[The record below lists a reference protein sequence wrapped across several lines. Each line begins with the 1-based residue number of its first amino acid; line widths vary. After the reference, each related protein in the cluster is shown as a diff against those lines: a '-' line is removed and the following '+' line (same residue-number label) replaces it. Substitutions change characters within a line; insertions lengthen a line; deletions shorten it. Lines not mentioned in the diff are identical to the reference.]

1 MVDKFPILD
10 VTKASLLMPFNS
22 IVNMLK
28 AIGLLVAAIVGFV
41 ILMFGGLL
49 VGGGDLAEIG
59 NALGGVTDPA
69 VIAERVATLEG
80 AGGGTLGV
88 LLGLFLLVTT
98 AAYVFNFWVR
108 FASFGRDGTAFGTFK
123 RAASAAAV
131 NGFKFILI
139 FILIILVSLVL
150 NFVLSSF
157 GLSKGIME
165 QAAIPDMTDQYLS
178 GFTFNLIGVV
188 VTCFAYSAFSANLT
202 QTAIGDDQEPL
213 QHPHT
218 MDFAVVLLLI
228 YATLVIPMVIAAF
241 IGSDT
246 LFMAV
251 QYLVGILVW
260 LAIPAAHGLRYR
272 ICKEENAG
280 VDTSESTD
288 AE

>member
-1 MVDKFPILD
+1 MTDKFPILD

-22 IVNMLK
+22 IANIFK
-28 AIGLLVAAIVGFV
+28 AVGLFLVAIVGFV
-41 ILMFGGLL
+41 ILMFAGLL
-49 VGGGDLAEIG
+49 IGGGDMAAISGSLA
-59 NALGGVTDPA
+59 GVTDP
-69 VIAERVATLEG
+69 VKIAEKMATLDG
-80 AGGGTLGV
+80 MGGGALGA
-88 LLGLFLLVTT
+88 LLGFFLLIAMT
-98 AAYVFNFWVR
+98 AYIFNFWVR
-108 FASFGRDGTAFGTFK
+108 FSSFGREGASFETFGK
-123 RAASAAAV
+123 AASAAAV

-178 GFTFNLIGVV
+178 GFTFNLIGVI

-228 YATLVIPMVIAAF
+228 YATLIIPMVIAAF
-241 IGSDT
+241 TGSDT

-251 QYLVGILVW
+251 QYLVGIIVW
-260 LAIPAAHGLRYR
+260 LAVPAAHGLRYR

-280 VDTSESTD
+280 TGNADSAD
-288 AE
+288 A